1 MVQGCLLEEKLSEQE
16 GGAVPLT
23 NSIFIRKGQKPRCAL
38 PLFASPLLH
47 HSQAALSQH
56 MEHLPS
62 TQ

>member
-38 PLFASPLLH
+38 PLLASPLLLH
-47 HSQAALSQH
+47 HSQAALS
-56 MEHLPS
+56 
-62 TQ
+62 